1 MNAIIFASVLG
12 LVVVFLSSQPAFA
25 ESIIPFVPFVT
36 LADNNAG
43 YVIKNDQA
51 PITKVKSITIK
62 LFESMT
68 LDSGDKKSDKN
79 MAKKDANKDAKKDVK
94 KDTKKKVTKK
104 VDSKKKVE
112 TKKKTLKEVK
122 KSKTALKTKHDTA
135 KNSIGNI
142 R

>member
-1 MNAIIFASVLG
+1 MNAIIFASVFG
-12 LVVVFLSSQPAFA
+12 LVMVFLSSQPAFA
-25 ESIIPFVPFVT
+25 ESIIQFVPFVT

-43 YVIKNDQA
+43 YLIKNDQA

-79 MAKKDANKDAKKDVK
+79 TIKKDVK
-94 KDTKKKVTKK
+94 KDAKKDTKKDIKKKVTKK
-104 VDSKKKVE
+104 VE
-112 TKKKTLKEVK
+112 PKKKTLKEVK
-122 KSKTALKTKHDTA
+122 KSKIPKPTQKTKHDTV